1 MVSKECFFIKE
12 DKFDIAKKKKKT
24 IKTKFQA
31 IRKKTRNSAQ
41 VKN

>member
-12 DKFDIAKKKKKT
+12 DKFDIAKKKKP